1 MCWVV
6 IENVVDN
13 VELERN
19 CLRERFHVYTGVHC
33 EQFIAANSLEKESES
48 CSPREQINCGTHM
61 L

>member
-33 EQFIAANSLEKESES
+33 EQFIAANSLEKESEL
-48 CSPREQINCGTHM
+48 CSLRE
-61 L
+61 